1 MTRCEAKTLKGVQC
15 KNPALE
21 GSSRCKTHSKKIV
34 VAKAPKKIAKGK
46 TKKAVAKK
54 AVAKKVVAKKV
65 AKAKAAVKLSKIALG
80 IEKNIQAGY
89 VMPESDLD
97 YYNLEKSGKLTA
109 DQIRVF
115 QKLKTLKSID
125 TVEFNKKG
133 TVVTFVIDRDTDLS
147 DYNDELEVERAE
159 KDIAKVLK
167 GVPSRVKISSFD
179 EEHLRWDGTIS
190 F

>member
-1 MTRCEAKTLKGVQC
+1 MTRCEAKTLKGIQC
-15 KNPALE
+15 KNSALE

-46 TKKAVAKK
+46 AK
-54 AVAKKVVAKKV
+54 AKKVVAKKA
-65 AKAKAAVKLSKIALG
+65 AKAKASVKLSKIALG

-97 YYNLEKSGKLTA
+97 YYNLEKKGKLTA

-115 QKLKTLKSID
+115 QKLKGLNSID
-125 TVEFNKKG
+125 MVEFNKKG
-133 TVVTFVIDRDTDLS
+133 TAITFVIDRDTDLS

>member
-46 TKKAVAKK
+46 TKKVVAKK
-54 AVAKKVVAKKV
+54 A

-133 TVVTFVIDRDTDLS
+133 TVITFVIDRDTDLS

-179 EEHLRWDGTIS
+179 EEHLRWDGKIS